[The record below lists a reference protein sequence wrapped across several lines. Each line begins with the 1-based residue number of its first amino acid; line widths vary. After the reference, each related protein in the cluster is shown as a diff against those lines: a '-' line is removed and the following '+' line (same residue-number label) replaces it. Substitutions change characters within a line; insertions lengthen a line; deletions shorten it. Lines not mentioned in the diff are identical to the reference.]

1 MAKFEKGRSGN
12 PRGRPPGIAT
22 QAKLRKAIEKDL
34 PGILSAMVNAAK
46 GGDTAAAKL
55 LLDRA
60 LPTLKPMMQTTT
72 FETGETL
79 SDSGRAIIQAVSR
92 GNMNADHGAAL
103 IGALA
108 GLARVVEVDELA
120 DRIEALEKSMEA
132 GP

>member
-1 MAKFEKGRSGN
+1 
-12 PRGRPPGIAT
+12 
-22 QAKLRKAIEKDL
+22 
-34 PGILSAMVNAAK
+34 MVDAAK

-72 FETGETL
+72 FEAGETL

-92 GNMNADHGAAL
+92 GDMSADHGTAL